1 MRFEACVNGSLLIL
15 APWRLDAMAP
25 VNGVPADTDY
35 SRFHNMNRLAAE
47 VCAFNGN
54 ASILR

>member
-1 MRFEACVNGSLLIL
+1 
-15 APWRLDAMAP
+15 
-25 VNGVPADTDY
+25 VPADTDY

-47 VCAFNGN
+47 ICAFNGN